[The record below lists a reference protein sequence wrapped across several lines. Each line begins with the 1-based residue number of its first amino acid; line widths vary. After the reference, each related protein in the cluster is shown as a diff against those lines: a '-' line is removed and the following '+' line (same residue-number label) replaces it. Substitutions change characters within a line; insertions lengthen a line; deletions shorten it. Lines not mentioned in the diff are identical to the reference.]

1 MTSIY
6 RMYAH
11 VYFQIA
17 SNQLSIAVYG
27 LGKIPGFSGA
37 LDEELQETT
46 KQKKAY
52 DLFVNILGQDSQLSK
67 EELQQGRIFNYN
79 QLKEQL
85 NTLNLLGKL
94 IAKDTEAQ
102 VVIDLDDPNFWL
114 ELEMRNI
121 SDAKREIISKLP
133 IEKKNELG
141 NKLKEKAMEKLL
153 ASESSEDL
161 HASLQKAYIAVS
173 RGLYPQTGPK
183 DFPGTK
189 KYPSPTPPTFLVSKE
204 YDFAYY
210 PGFRGA
216 HYMTKTPSSDLYVYP
231 HEKDTPHE
239 EKWMTDII
247 QDTTE
252 YTNSVLASIDPKE
265 LDYITEV
272 LARLFFKSL
281 PETSKAGF
289 NRALIPVKNK
299 AITMLSALANEAE
312 LKTASSIIGTWIDLN
327 TGLTYKSEQQL
338 LAAAASD
345 RPQERALAAEKIIKC
360 FVKHGKLK
368 VFLELMRDDE

>member
-17 SNQLSIAVYG
+17 ANQLSIAVYG

-37 LDEELQETT
+37 LDSELQETT

-52 DLFVNILGQDSQLSK
+52 ELFLNVLGQGQLSK
-67 EELQQGRIFNYN
+67 EELQQGRMFNYN
-79 QLKEQL
+79 QLKDQL

-114 ELEMRNI
+114 ELEMRKI
-121 SDAKREIISKLP
+121 PDAKRAIINKLST
-133 IEKKNELG
+133 EKKTELG
-141 NKLKEKAMEKLL
+141 NRLKEKGMEKLL
-153 ASESSEDL
+153 SSESVEDL
-161 HASLQKAYIAVS
+161 HSALQKAYISIS

-189 KYPSPTPPTFLVSKE
+189 KYPSPTPPTFLVSKA

-216 HYMTKTPSSDLYVYP
+216 HYMTKVPSSDLYVYP
-231 HEKDTPHE
+231 HEKDTPSE
-239 EKWMTDII
+239 QKWMMDVI

-252 YTNSVLASIDPKE
+252 YTNRVLASIDIEE

-272 LARLFFKSL
+272 LARTFFKSL
-281 PETSKAGF
+281 SGTTKADF
-289 NRALIPVKNK
+289 NRALIPVKSK
-299 AITMLSALANEAE
+299 AIEMLSALASEAE
-312 LKTASSIIGTWIDLN
+312 QKTASSTIGTWIDLS
-327 TGLTYKSEQQL
+327 TGQIYKTEQQL
-338 LAAAASD
+338 LAAVSPSESFED
-345 RPQERALAAEKIIKC
+345 RALAADKIMRC
-360 FVKHGKLK
+360 FLKHGKLK
-368 VFLELMRDDE
+368 MFVKLMKDD